1 MSLTIENK
9 TIGLTLNP
17 TSPVTLTIDETP
29 PIVLEISN
37 GPALTLN
44 IDVPDQIT
52 LQMQAAQGVSG
63 VYGSSEYS
71 IRIEQVD
78 ANTIYRGEA
87 EPGSS
92 ESMTVWRIQRITIS
106 GSSTSVLWAS
116 GNKNFTNR
124 WTDRASLTYT

>member
-17 TSPVTLTIDETP
+17 ASPVTLTIDETP
-29 PIVLEISN
+29 PIVVEISN
-37 GPALTLN
+37 GPSLNLN
-44 IDVPDQIT
+44 IEVPDQIT
-52 LQMQAAQGVSG
+52 LQMQAAQGPSG
-63 VYGSSEYS
+63 VYGSSEYT
-71 IRIEQVD
+71 IRIDQVN
-78 ANTIYRGEA
+78 ATTIYRGEA

-106 GSSTSVLWAS
+106 GSSTTVLWAG
-116 GNKNFTNR
+116 GNKNFVNR

>member
-1 MSLTIENK
+1 MTLVVENK
-9 TIGLTLNP
+9 TIGLSLNP
-17 TSPVTLTIDETP
+17 APPVTLTVDASP

-37 GPALTLN
+37 GPNLN
-44 IDVPDQIT
+44 LEIELPSGIN

-71 IRIEQVD
+71 IRIDQVD

-92 ESMTVWRIQRITIS
+92 ESMTVWRIQRISIS
-106 GSSTSVLWAS
+106 GSNTTVLWAA

-124 WTDRASLTYT
+124 WTDRASLIYS